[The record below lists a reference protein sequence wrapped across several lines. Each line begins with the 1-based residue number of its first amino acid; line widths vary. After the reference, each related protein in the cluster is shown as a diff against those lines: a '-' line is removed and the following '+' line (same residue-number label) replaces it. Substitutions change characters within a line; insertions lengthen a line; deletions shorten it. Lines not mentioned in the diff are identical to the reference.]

1 MEDVVSTCRSHHKKN
16 VICVVESTLTFA
28 CGVHVESNVPRNKIL
43 NRVARDEVA
52 VHCLPQGDPK
62 QMLGKKL

>member
-1 MEDVVSTCRSHHKKN
+1 MEDVVSTGRSHHKKKA
-16 VICVVESTLTFA
+16 ICVVESTLTFA
-28 CGVHVESNVPRNKIL
+28 CGVHVVSNVRRNKIL

-62 QMLGKKL
+62 QMLVKKL